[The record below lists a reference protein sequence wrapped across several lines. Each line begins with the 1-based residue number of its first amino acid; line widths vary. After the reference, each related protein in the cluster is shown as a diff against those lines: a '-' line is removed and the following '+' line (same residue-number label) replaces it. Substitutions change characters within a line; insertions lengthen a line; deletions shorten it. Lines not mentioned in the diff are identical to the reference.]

1 MPESAEPGRLSK
13 GVRPTSYQID
23 LTVFPEK
30 KSFFGRVLIDIN
42 LSVPASHLSLHA
54 LDLKIGHAEW
64 ITSELKSPLN
74 AEVTIN
80 STTETLDLLFPK
92 DIPAGKASIA
102 IDFSGD
108 LNQDMRGLYE
118 AHAGGEIYAFTQFEA
133 TDARRMF
140 PCFDEPGMKAHF
152 QLNVSAPD
160 DLVILSNMP
169 VSRETTEQHIKTVY
183 FDVSPLMSTYLLA
196 LAVAKL
202 EKKEMTVAGV
212 TVAVWAVPGQLALAD
227 FALKVTAAV
236 LPRLNTYFDLPYP
249 ITKLD
254 LVSVP
259 DFAMGAMENWGLIF
273 FRDACLL
280 LDEKSASTEMQ
291 RRVASVITHEIVHQW
306 FGNLVTMDWWD
317 DLWLNESFA
326 TWLACKIIDQWR
338 PEWQTWL
345 AFQED
350 KEIPLA
356 LDAIKNTRP
365 IRSNATSP
373 AEIEAMFDVLTY
385 EKGGACLRMIE
396 QFLGEES
403 FRTGIRSYIFKSQY
417 KNATAENLWNE
428 LSTASHYPIS
438 EIAKNWFTR
447 PGFPMLKFD
456 SKDSDFSAL
465 CITQN
470 RYSAFGNKGLQP
482 SKPWSIPVSIRYGD
496 DDGSHTHRILLT
508 EQETHLQLPVKGKVH
523 WLYGNTNAAGFYRTD
538 YDLALM
544 TTLETHMG
552 NALTPIERVGM
563 LADLW
568 ALCQSGD
575 RTIASFLETLYRLSR
590 DERQGSENRT
600 VLVTICNILETV
612 SKQILLPSEQALF
625 ATFVEDCLG
634 PTWEKLSWDAA
645 EDDDD
650 ERRILRAALL
660 WTMGTVAQNED
671 ILSELPR
678 RQRLYHARPT
688 RLDPTLAT
696 AFTRLCVRSDG
707 GTRFESYLERFRKGK
722 TPEERDRYLIALTDF
737 GKPVFAKKVLDFA
750 LSDDVRPQDVWKP
763 VRSLLANPT
772 VQAETWSYLK
782 THWQAFRKKGGSIGA
797 QRMIQATRHL
807 WRAEWHEEVAQFFNK
822 AENRVASAERS
833 LAQTLEFI
841 QLGLQFKHKQTN
853 TLSSWLT
860 ERLKNH

>member
-1 MPESAEPGRLSK
+1 MPELATAGRLS
-13 GVRPTSYQID
+13 GDVRPTSYRID
-23 LTVFPEK
+23 LTVLPEK
-30 KSFFGRVLIDIN
+30 KSFFGKVLIDIN
-42 LSVPASHLSLHA
+42 LSVPSNRLSLHA
-54 LDLKIGHAEW
+54 LELKIGHAEL
-64 ITSELKSPLN
+64 ITSELKSPQPKSIA

-80 STTETLDLLFPK
+80 PASETLDLRFPQ

-118 AHAGGEIYAFTQFEA
+118 AHAVNEIYAFTQFEA

-140 PCFDEPGMKAHF
+140 PCFDEPGMKARF
-152 QLNVSAPD
+152 QLNVTAPA

-169 VSRETTEQHIKTVY
+169 AINETSEEPLQTVC
-183 FDVSPLMSTYLLA
+183 FDISPPMSTYLLA
-196 LAVAKL
+196 LAVARL
-202 EKKEMTVAGV
+202 EKKEIEVDGV
-212 TVAVWAVPGQLALAD
+212 TIAVWTLPEQLALAD

-236 LPRLNTYFDLPYP
+236 LPRLNAYFALPYP

-273 FRDACLL
+273 FRDSCLL
-280 LDEKSASTEMQ
+280 LDEQGASTEMQ

-306 FGNLVTMDWWD
+306 FGNLVTMAWWD

-338 PEWQTWL
+338 PEWQSWL
-345 AFQED
+345 AFQEE
-350 KEIPLA
+350 KEVPLA

-365 IRSNATSP
+365 IRSDSTSP

-396 QFLGEES
+396 QFLGEDP
-403 FRTGIRSYIFKSQY
+403 FCAGIRSYIKDHQY
-417 KNATAENLWNE
+417 KNATAEDLWE
-428 LSTASHYPIS
+428 ALSVISDHPIS
-438 EIAKNWFTR
+438 EIAKDWFTR
-447 PGFPMLKFD
+447 PGFPILTFD
-456 SKDSDFSAL
+456 SETSDFTTL
-465 CITQN
+465 RITQN
-470 RYSAFGNKGLQP
+470 RYSAFGNEGLQP
-482 SKPWSIPVSIRYGD
+482 SAKPWSIPVSIRYGD

-508 EQETHLQLPVKGKVH
+508 AQETQVKLPAKGKIH
-523 WLYGNTNAAGFYRTD
+523 WLYGNANAAGFYRTD
-538 YDLALM
+538 YAPPLMKALEAN
-544 TTLETHMG
+544 LESV
-552 NALTPIERVGM
+552 LSPIERLGV

-575 RTIASFLETLYRLSR
+575 KTIASFLETLSHLSK
-590 DERQGSENRT
+590 DENRS
-600 VLVTICNILETV
+600 VLVMICNILEMI
-612 SKQILLPSEQALF
+612 SKQILSQSEQSLF

-634 PTWEKLSWDAA
+634 PMWEKLSWDAA
-645 EDDDD
+645 DDDDD
-650 ERRILRAALL
+650 ERRLLRAALL
-660 WTMGTVAQNED
+660 WALGAVAQNED

-678 RQRLYHARPT
+678 RQRLYLARPD

-707 GTRFESYLERFRKGK
+707 GTRFEYYLERFRKSK
-722 TPEERDRYLIALTDF
+722 TPEERDRYLIALSDF
-737 GKPVFAKKVLDFA
+737 GKGIFAKKVLDFA
-750 LSDDVRPQDVWKP
+750 LSDEVRPQDVWKP
-763 VRSLLANPT
+763 VRALLANPA
-772 VQAETWSYLK
+772 VQAASWSYLK

-807 WRAEWHEEVAQFFNK
+807 WRTEWHDEVAQFFNK
-822 AENRVASAERS
+822 AENRVPSADRS

-841 QLGLQFKHKQTN
+841 QLGLQFKHNQTDR
-853 TLSSWLT
+853 LSSWL
-860 ERLKNH
+860 RNRQR